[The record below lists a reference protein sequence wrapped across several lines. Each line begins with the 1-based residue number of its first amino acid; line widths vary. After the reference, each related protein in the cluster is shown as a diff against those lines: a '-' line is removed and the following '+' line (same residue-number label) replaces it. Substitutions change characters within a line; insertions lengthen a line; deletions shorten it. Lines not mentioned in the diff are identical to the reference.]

1 MNTILKSM
9 DCRISCRPSGIWA
22 FTIILCVF
30 LCRRLAEE
38 AEAST
43 GDVVEEIDELRRSF
57 SARLRSESLQRQS
70 DNLEKDS
77 KIERLETI
85 LELQLRREKA
95 KDQKIAELEEKVE
108 AMVQM
113 KQMKHQRPTAG
124 LHKERASLLTRD
136 GRDEVAEAGMERGRN
151 SETDE
156 DSRIHDSAAHHPL
169 NWETED
175 ELGSANA
182 KDQTQH
188 FEKLDEDC
196 GSKETRVHG
205 QRLPADGKSR
215 GKRKLLC
222 LMKRK
227 QSRTK
232 IT

>member
-1 MNTILKSM
+1 MKSV
-9 DCRISCRPSGIWA
+9 DCRISCKPSGSWA
-22 FTIILCVF
+22 FTIILCF

-113 KQMKHQRPTAG
+113 KEIKHQRQTAE
-124 LHKERASLLTRD
+124 LHKERATLLTRD
-136 GRDEVAEAGMERGRN
+136 GRDEVAEADVERGRN
-151 SETDE
+151 TETDE
-156 DSRIHDSAAHHPL
+156 DSRIHDSATHHPL

-175 ELGSANA
+175 ELGSANVE
-182 KDQTQH
+182 DQTQH
-188 FEKLDEDC
+188 FEELDEDC
-196 GSKETRVHG
+196 RPRGTPVHG
-205 QRLPADGKSR
+205 QRLPADGKSS

-222 LMKRK
+222 LIKRK